1 MRALLVMLLAIALAI
16 PSIAAAHAY
25 PDHSSP
31 APGATLAASPQQ
43 VKIWFNGEIEP
54 VFSTLQVTNAA
65 GKVVSQGK
73 GRVDGKNHKLLETDL
88 PNSLPAGT
96 YTVEWSVIAHDGHHT
111 AGHFTFTV
119 K

>member
-1 MRALLVMLLAIALAI
+1 MRTFLAALLVLAFAVPSLAM
-16 PSIAAAHAY
+16 AHAY

-31 APGATLAASPQQ
+31 QPGATLATSPHQ

-54 VFSTLQVTNAA
+54 VFSTLLVKNTA
-65 GKVVSQGK
+65 GKSVSEGK
-73 GRVDGKNHKLLETDL
+73 GHVDAKDHKLLETAL
-88 PNSLPAGT
+88 PKPLPAGS
-96 YTVEWSVIAHDGHHT
+96 YSVDWSVIAHDGHHT